1 MIDGQLSVS
10 TAIESGLLMLEV
22 ETSDDGPPRA
32 ASLSQLTEQLN
43 RLIAGVQNAS
53 SDHCQRSEVA
63 YVR

>member
-10 TAIESGLLMLEV
+10 AAIESGLLMLEV
-22 ETSDDGPPRA
+22 ETGDDGFPCA

-53 SDHCQRSEVA
+53 SDHCLRAEVA